1 MLYEQFSVNMNFGV
15 KAIMLIW
22 QKKMQIEWLEYIAN
36 RFKEDQLRK
45 QLTLE
50 SENSFKGNR

>member
-36 RFKEDQLRK
+36 QFKEDQLRK

>member
-1 MLYEQFSVNMNFGV
+1 MAEKNADRM
-15 KAIMLIW
+15 A
-22 QKKMQIEWLEYIAN
+22 EYIAN